1 MSVPNLMAIYLL
13 VDEALKTTNLTVAL
27 EDKSKHR

>member
-1 MSVPNLMAIYLL
+1 MSVPNLMAIYLI

-27 EDKSKHR
+27 EDKSKDR